1 MILMCSLVDDSWL
14 VCWHFVLKKH
24 LYYYLELFHFPY
36 QGKSQHKPLWKQNLH
51 LHYNTVIIII
61 LTWIMVGCEKHA
73 CLESLYQVCLIQ
85 SPDVTNSNKQSW
97 SASKNIYQFY
107 YKLGSNLNVII
118 KTENFKHQVPLFK
131 VSIFKENEERFKF
144 RKTVVLHQK
153 H

>member
-1 MILMCSLVDDSWL
+1 MKNINPKFKIFPEHEENAYWIFIVQIILCIPITPFVDILILMRQYYQNSGMMILMCSLVDDSWL

-85 SPDVTNSNKQSW
+85 SPDVTNSNK
-97 SASKNIYQFY
+97 
-107 YKLGSNLNVII
+107 
-118 KTENFKHQVPLFK
+118 
-131 VSIFKENEERFKF
+131 
-144 RKTVVLHQK
+144 
-153 H
+153 